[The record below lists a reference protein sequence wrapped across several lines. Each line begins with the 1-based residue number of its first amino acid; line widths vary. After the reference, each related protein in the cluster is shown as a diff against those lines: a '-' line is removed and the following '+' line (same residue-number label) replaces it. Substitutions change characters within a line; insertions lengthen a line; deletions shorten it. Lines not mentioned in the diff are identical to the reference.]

1 MFLCL
6 SKSIVYI
13 ILKFPILHQS
23 WYIQKDVSDSL
34 KISNCDWSIDHI
46 MMLHLFKGS
55 IHLNK

>member
-1 MFLCL
+1 M
-6 SKSIVYI
+6 IYI
-13 ILKFPILHQS
+13 ILKFPILHQN

-55 IHLNK
+55 IHFNK